1 MVFRDKILF
10 VISLIHVLMCHN
22 FTCNG
27 MLKVLD
33 GWKFVL
39 SGFILVK
46 HFGLVINL
54 FHVRFSNVFRGYRRR
69 PVI

>member
-1 MVFRDKILF
+1 MVFRDKTLF
-10 VISLIHVLMCHN
+10 VILLIHVLMCYN

-27 MLKVLD
+27 ILKVLK

-46 HFGLVINL
+46 HFG
-54 FHVRFSNVFRGYRRR
+54 
-69 PVI
+69 